1 MLNVVLVDSAE
12 KQNLLFSV
20 PTSNEISGRMSRLT
34 SRGFSVNVDQ
44 TINAV
49 YNVVISPVTLSCW
62 LYRHLPFKK
71 KKTVEILDDACPK
84 FSEIP
89 TEAETDKIDA
99 AWPPAPH
106 PVEALS
112 VHDLFRA
119 NGKLIRDL
127 CYATTLSEE
136 ESEKFLL
143 PVITNLARIVHLTPA
158 SEYDHHQGYG
168 GLFTHSLEVAYY
180 AANDA
185 KTTIFDRSAS
195 PKELH
200 QNKRRW
206 ILTAVLTA
214 LTHDIGKAFTDMD
227 ITAPNGQHWVQDEPI
242 VDWLRKNGIKSY
254 YISFRPGREHNAHKS
269 ASLANSGM
277 LIPKETFTFLGLTGY
292 GEQMLKEFRNA
303 LLEGKEGGLIGKIL
317 DNADGLS
324 RRVDQLRQRKI
335 RPEFKNVAHPQG
347 DQLLKAIRVLI
358 QHAFWT
364 TNRDRDSRVF
374 NTKQGCYIVWSEDV
388 VAQAR
393 AQALDMG
400 FESLPSDMLRLATV
414 LVDAGAAIRNS
425 DEVSNTH
432 NVFWRVTPIVLGNMQ
447 VDCIRLADPQL
458 IFDATPPAAIEA
470 IVEGLAVDDVTKKAW
485 IDRWKFLPVQ
495 RISREEEEA
504 TGYTEDYVNA
514 LALEAEEHLRERE
527 EIDESIRREVWGD
540 MFEGDRRYE
549 DAVVSGE
556 GDDAAGS
563 GTQADEDEAVGTDS
577 DLSSSPVSESE
588 AQNVNENDGSDG
600 FAGVLP
606 GGMRER
612 GNRKGQTNQKKLKD
626 QKVQSDPSAGTG
638 SLAGRVLNGLSSV
651 SEARGG
657 AAGVDAGTASAS
669 AATTTPAGTA
679 NSVSDADVADNALP
693 ESKAGRHAAETR
705 SKALEGAG
713 GAGLP
718 SRESHPGESATSDAE
733 ATRPIREDGQGAP
746 DRHERKPAQ
755 KTTASF
761 DESGFDMGALLGG
774 SMASS
779 AKDVEATH
787 QHIAEDRG
795 VQETTG
801 DKSSSNAK
809 AGPDVGSMPINAS
822 NGSDDVNR
830 TTVSRSE
837 VHIGNKAPGSA
848 AGIDVI
854 DASYGA
860 QTDPHD
866 SAEESN
872 AEDAHAAQQ
881 VPGSLE
887 GPEAS
892 LEPGNV
898 YADVN
903 DCIEYEDMAI
913 DDEDAARMS
922 GGTAGGASS
931 SYGLNEDDEEAYLYG
946 DVEVED
952 ADMEIE
958 AETFPG
964 DAGEDVVA
972 EAVVASDDKVQ
983 PSDDNPAYQT
993 VYFNEPLDD
1002 NGKPLLRNRRQAMN
1016 EEDGSSSSGHLKTT
1030 QDGVQNTSR
1039 EGLPAT
1045 GRGKPVSK
1053 KEPAPARS
1061 GGRSDV
1067 DQAYALAEDMV
1078 ESMQS
1083 QMERGIGIWLSDG
1096 VTTDSLTGF
1105 WRTSSSSFAAA
1116 IVESGVDEDLV
1127 EMVIDKKISG
1137 NVRPRIEWDRKAGNV
1152 LLVP

>member
-1 MLNVVLVDSAE
+1 M
-12 KQNLLFSV
+12 
-20 PTSNEISGRMSRLT
+20 
-34 SRGFSVNVDQ
+34 NVDQ

-71 KKTVEILDDACPK
+71 KKTVEIIDDACPK

-99 AWPPAPH
+99 TWPPAPH

-195 PKELH
+195 PKDLYM
-200 QNKRRW
+200 NKRRW
-206 ILTAVLTA
+206 ILTAVLAA
-214 LTHDIGKAFTDMD
+214 LAHDIGKPFTDME

>member
-1 MLNVVLVDSAE
+1 M
-12 KQNLLFSV
+12 
-20 PTSNEISGRMSRLT
+20 
-34 SRGFSVNVDQ
+34 NVDQ

-71 KKTVEILDDACPK
+71 KKTVEIIDDACPK

-136 ESEKFLL
+136 EAENILL
-143 PVITNLARIVHLTPA
+143 SVIANLARIVHLTPA

-206 ILTAVLTA
+206 ILTAVLAA
-214 LTHDIGKAFTDMD
+214 LAHDIGKVFTDME

-254 YISFRPGREHNAHKS
+254 YISFRPGREHNAYKS
-269 ASLANSGM
+269 ASLANNGM

-388 VAQAR
+388 LAQAR

-540 MFEGDRRYE
+540 MFEGDRSYE

-563 GTQADEDEAVGTDS
+563 GIQAADGEVAGTDS
-577 DLSSSPVSESE
+577 DPSSSPVSESE
-588 AQNVNENDGSDG
+588 AQNMNENDGSDG

-626 QKVQSDPSAGTG
+626 QKVQSDQSASTG

-657 AAGVDAGTASAS
+657 AADVDSGTASA
-669 AATTTPAGTA
+669 TTPAETA
-679 NSVSDADVADNALP
+679 NSVSDADVADNVLP

-718 SRESHPGESATSDAE
+718 SRESHPRESATSDAE

-787 QHIAEDRG
+787 QHIAEDRC

-801 DKSSSNAK
+801 DKSSSDAK
-809 AGPDVGSMPINAS
+809 AGPMPINAS

-860 QTDPHD
+860 QTGPHD
-866 SAEESN
+866 SAVESD

-887 GPEAS
+887 AEGPEAS
-892 LEPGNV
+892 LEPGNLS
-898 YADVN
+898 DVN
-903 DCIEYEDMAI
+903 DCIEYEDMPI

-922 GGTAGGASS
+922 GRTAGGASS

-972 EAVVASDDKVQ
+972 ETAATSDDEVLPSDDK
-983 PSDDNPAYQT
+983 PAYQT

-1002 NGKPLLRNRRQAMN
+1002 DGKPLLRNRGQAMN
-1016 EEDGSSSSGHLKTT
+1016 EEDESSSSGRLKTT
-1030 QDGVQNTSR
+1030 QDDAQNASR

-1045 GRGKPVSK
+1045 GRDKPASK

-1083 QMERGIGIWLSDG
+1083 QMERGFGIWLSDG

-1105 WRTSSSSFAAA
+1105 WRTSSSSFEAA
-1116 IVESGVDEDLV
+1116 IVEGGVDEDLV

>member
-1 MLNVVLVDSAE
+1 M
-12 KQNLLFSV
+12 
-20 PTSNEISGRMSRLT
+20 
-34 SRGFSVNVDQ
+34 NVDQ

-71 KKTVEILDDACPK
+71 KKTVEIIDDACPK

-99 AWPPAPH
+99 TWPPAPH

-195 PKELH
+195 PKDLYM
-200 QNKRRW
+200 NKRRW
-206 ILTAVLTA
+206 ILTAVLAA
-214 LTHDIGKAFTDMD
+214 LAHDIGKPFTDME

-563 GTQADEDEAVGTDS
+563 GTQADEDEAVGTAS

-718 SRESHPGESATSDAE
+718 FRESHPGESATSDAE

-866 SAEESN
+866 SAEESD

>member
-1 MLNVVLVDSAE
+1 M
-12 KQNLLFSV
+12 
-20 PTSNEISGRMSRLT
+20 
-34 SRGFSVNVDQ
+34 NVDQ

-71 KKTVEILDDACPK
+71 KKTVEIIDDACPK

-99 AWPPAPH
+99 TWPPAPH

-195 PKELH
+195 PKDLYM
-200 QNKRRW
+200 NKRRW
-206 ILTAVLTA
+206 ILTAVLAA
-214 LTHDIGKAFTDMD
+214 LAHDIGKPFTDME

-549 DAVVSGE
+549 DAVVSGD

-563 GTQADEDEAVGTDS
+563 GTQAADGEAAGTDS
-577 DLSSSPVSESE
+577 DLSPVSKSE

-612 GNRKGQTNQKKLKD
+612 GNRNRQTNQKKLKD
-626 QKVQSDPSAGTG
+626 QKVQSDQSASTG

-657 AAGVDAGTASAS
+657 AADVDSGTASA
-669 AATTTPAGTA
+669 TTPAETA
-679 NSVSDADVADNALP
+679 NSVSDADVADNVLP

-718 SRESHPGESATSDAE
+718 SRESHPRESATSDAE

-837 VHIGNKAPGSA
+837 VHIGNKAPGTPSA
-848 AGIDVI
+848 R
-854 DASYGA
+854 
-860 QTDPHD
+860 P
-866 SAEESN
+866 
-872 AEDAHAAQQ
+872 
-881 VPGSLE
+881 SLW
-887 GPEAS
+887 
-892 LEPGNV
+892 
-898 YADVN
+898 
-903 DCIEYEDMAI
+903 MWT
-913 DDEDAARMS
+913 RM
-922 GGTAGGASS
+922 
-931 SYGLNEDDEEAYLYG
+931 
-946 DVEVED
+946 
-952 ADMEIE
+952 
-958 AETFPG
+958 
-964 DAGEDVVA
+964 
-972 EAVVASDDKVQ
+972 
-983 PSDDNPAYQT
+983 
-993 VYFNEPLDD
+993 
-1002 NGKPLLRNRRQAMN
+1002 
-1016 EEDGSSSSGHLKTT
+1016 
-1030 QDGVQNTSR
+1030 
-1039 EGLPAT
+1039 
-1045 GRGKPVSK
+1045 
-1053 KEPAPARS
+1053 
-1061 GGRSDV
+1061 
-1067 DQAYALAEDMV
+1067 
-1078 ESMQS
+1078 
-1083 QMERGIGIWLSDG
+1083 
-1096 VTTDSLTGF
+1096 
-1105 WRTSSSSFAAA
+1105 
-1116 IVESGVDEDLV
+1116 
-1127 EMVIDKKISG
+1127 
-1137 NVRPRIEWDRKAGNV
+1137 RP
-1152 LLVP
+1152 

>member
-1 MLNVVLVDSAE
+1 M
-12 KQNLLFSV
+12 
-20 PTSNEISGRMSRLT
+20 
-34 SRGFSVNVDQ
+34 NVDQ

-71 KKTVEILDDACPK
+71 KKTVEIIDDACPK

-99 AWPPAPH
+99 TWPPAPH

-195 PKELH
+195 PKDLYM
-200 QNKRRW
+200 NKRRW
-206 ILTAVLTA
+206 ILTAVLAA
-214 LTHDIGKAFTDMD
+214 LAHDIGKPFTDME

-364 TNRDRDSRVF
+364 TNRNRDSRVF

-504 TGYTEDYVNA
+504 TGYTVDYVNA

-922 GGTAGGASS
+922 GGTAGGVSS

>member
-1 MLNVVLVDSAE
+1 M
-12 KQNLLFSV
+12 
-20 PTSNEISGRMSRLT
+20 
-34 SRGFSVNVDQ
+34 NVDQ

-71 KKTVEILDDACPK
+71 KKTVEIIDDACPK

-99 AWPPAPH
+99 TWPPAPH

-195 PKELH
+195 PKDLYM
-200 QNKRRW
+200 NKRRW
-206 ILTAVLTA
+206 ILTAVLAA
-214 LTHDIGKAFTDMD
+214 LAHDIGKPFTDME

-822 NGSDDVNR
+822 NGNDDVNR

>member
-1 MLNVVLVDSAE
+1 M
-12 KQNLLFSV
+12 
-20 PTSNEISGRMSRLT
+20 
-34 SRGFSVNVDQ
+34 NVDQ

-71 KKTVEILDDACPK
+71 KKTVEIIDDACPK

-99 AWPPAPH
+99 TWPPAPH

-195 PKELH
+195 PKDLYM
-200 QNKRRW
+200 NKRRW
-206 ILTAVLTA
+206 ILTAVLAA
-214 LTHDIGKAFTDMD
+214 LAHDIGKPFTDME

-577 DLSSSPVSESE
+577 DLSSSPVSKSE

>member
-1 MLNVVLVDSAE
+1 M
-12 KQNLLFSV
+12 
-20 PTSNEISGRMSRLT
+20 
-34 SRGFSVNVDQ
+34 NVDQ

-71 KKTVEILDDACPK
+71 KKTVEIIDDACPK

-99 AWPPAPH
+99 TWPPAPH

-195 PKELH
+195 PKDLYM
-200 QNKRRW
+200 NKRRW
-206 ILTAVLTA
+206 ILTAVLAA
-214 LTHDIGKAFTDMD
+214 LAHDIGKPFTDME

-693 ESKAGRHAAETR
+693 ESKAGRHAVETR

>member
-1 MLNVVLVDSAE
+1 M
-12 KQNLLFSV
+12 
-20 PTSNEISGRMSRLT
+20 
-34 SRGFSVNVDQ
+34 NVDQ

-71 KKTVEILDDACPK
+71 KKTVEIIDDACPK

-99 AWPPAPH
+99 TWPPAPH

-136 ESEKFLL
+136 EAENFLL
-143 PVITNLARIVHLTPA
+143 PVIANLARIVHLTPA

-195 PKELH
+195 PKDLYL
-200 QNKRRW
+200 NKRRW
-206 ILTAVLTA
+206 ILTAVLAA
-214 LTHDIGKAFTDMD
+214 LAHDIGKVFTDME

-269 ASLANSGM
+269 ASLANNGM

-549 DAVVSGE
+549 DAVVSGD

-563 GTQADEDEAVGTDS
+563 GTQAADGEAAGTDS
-577 DLSSSPVSESE
+577 DLSPVSKSE

-612 GNRKGQTNQKKLKD
+612 GNRKRQTNQKKLKD
-626 QKVQSDPSAGTG
+626 QKVQSDQSASTG

-657 AAGVDAGTASAS
+657 AADVDSGTASA
-669 AATTTPAGTA
+669 TTPAETA
-679 NSVSDADVADNALP
+679 NSVSDADVADNVLP

-718 SRESHPGESATSDAE
+718 SRESHPRESATSDAE

-860 QTDPHD
+860 QTGPHD
-866 SAEESN
+866 SAVESD

-887 GPEAS
+887 AEGPEAS
-892 LEPGNV
+892 LEPGNLS
-898 YADVN
+898 DVN
-903 DCIEYEDMAI
+903 DCIEYEDMPI

-922 GGTAGGASS
+922 GRTAGGASS

-972 EAVVASDDKVQ
+972 ETAATSDDEVLPSDDK
-983 PSDDNPAYQT
+983 PAYQT

-1002 NGKPLLRNRRQAMN
+1002 DGKPLLRNRGQAMN
-1016 EEDGSSSSGHLKTT
+1016 EEDESSSSGRLKTT
-1030 QDGVQNTSR
+1030 QDDAQNASR

-1045 GRGKPVSK
+1045 GRDKPASK

-1083 QMERGIGIWLSDG
+1083 QMERGFGIWLSDG

-1105 WRTSSSSFAAA
+1105 WRTSSSSFEAA
-1116 IVESGVDEDLV
+1116 IVEGGVDEDLV

>member
-1 MLNVVLVDSAE
+1 M
-12 KQNLLFSV
+12 
-20 PTSNEISGRMSRLT
+20 
-34 SRGFSVNVDQ
+34 
-44 TINAV
+44 
-49 YNVVISPVTLSCW
+49 
-62 LYRHLPFKK
+62 
-71 KKTVEILDDACPK
+71 
-84 FSEIP
+84 
-89 TEAETDKIDA
+89 
-99 AWPPAPH
+99 
-106 PVEALS
+106 
-112 VHDLFRA
+112 
-119 NGKLIRDL
+119 
-127 CYATTLSEE
+127 
-136 ESEKFLL
+136 
-143 PVITNLARIVHLTPA
+143 
-158 SEYDHHQGYG
+158 
-168 GLFTHSLEVAYY
+168 
-180 AANDA
+180 
-185 KTTIFDRSAS
+185 
-195 PKELH
+195 
-200 QNKRRW
+200 
-206 ILTAVLTA
+206 
-214 LTHDIGKAFTDMD
+214 
-227 ITAPNGQHWVQDEPI
+227 
-242 VDWLRKNGIKSY
+242 
-254 YISFRPGREHNAHKS
+254 
-269 ASLANSGM
+269 
-277 LIPKETFTFLGLTGY
+277 
-292 GEQMLKEFRNA
+292 
-303 LLEGKEGGLIGKIL
+303 
-317 DNADGLS
+317 
-324 RRVDQLRQRKI
+324 
-335 RPEFKNVAHPQG
+335 
-347 DQLLKAIRVLI
+347 
-358 QHAFWT
+358 
-364 TNRDRDSRVF
+364 
-374 NTKQGCYIVWSEDV
+374 
-388 VAQAR
+388 
-393 AQALDMG
+393 
-400 FESLPSDMLRLATV
+400 
-414 LVDAGAAIRNS
+414 
-425 DEVSNTH
+425 
-432 NVFWRVTPIVLGNMQ
+432 
-447 VDCIRLADPQL
+447 
-458 IFDATPPAAIEA
+458 
-470 IVEGLAVDDVTKKAW
+470 
-485 IDRWKFLPVQ
+485 Q

-556 GDDAAGS
+556 GDDVAGS
-563 GTQADEDEAVGTDS
+563 GTQSAADEAGGTDS
-577 DLSSSPVSESE
+577 DPSSSPVSESE

-606 GGMRER
+606 GGMRGR
-612 GNRKGQTNQKKLKD
+612 GSHRGQASQKNLKD
-626 QKVQSDPSAGTG
+626 QKVQSDQSASSG

-657 AAGVDAGTASAS
+657 ADGGDAGADVVTGSVAAAS
-669 AATTTPAGTA
+669 TETV
-679 NSVSDADVADNALP
+679 NSVSDADVANNVLP
-693 ESKAGRHAAETR
+693 ESKTGRHAAETGAT
-705 SKALEGAG
+705 ALEGAG

-718 SRESHPGESATSDAE
+718 YRESHPGESATSDAE
-733 ATRPIREDGQGAP
+733 VVRPIREDGRGAP
-746 DRHERKPAQ
+746 DRHERMSAQ
-755 KTTASF
+755 KSTVSF
-761 DESGFDMGALLGG
+761 DESGFDMSALLGG
-774 SMASS
+774 STASS
-779 AKDVEATH
+779 AKDIEAVH
-787 QHIAEDRG
+787 RHIAGDRG
-795 VQETTG
+795 VPETTG
-801 DKSSSNAK
+801 AKSISNAK
-809 AGPDVGSMPINAS
+809 AGPDVGSMAINAS
-822 NGSDDVNR
+822 NGSDDVNS

-837 VHIGNKAPGSA
+837 VRIGNKAPSSA

-866 SAEESN
+866 SAEESD

>member
-1 MLNVVLVDSAE
+1 M
-12 KQNLLFSV
+12 
-20 PTSNEISGRMSRLT
+20 
-34 SRGFSVNVDQ
+34 NVDQ

-71 KKTVEILDDACPK
+71 KKTVEIIDDACPK

-136 ESEKFLL
+136 EAEKFLL

-168 GLFTHSLEVAYY
+168 GLFTHSLEVGYY

-195 PKELH
+195 PKDLYM
-200 QNKRRW
+200 NKRRW
-206 ILTAVLTA
+206 ILTAVLAA
-214 LTHDIGKAFTDMD
+214 LAHDIGKPFTDMD

-563 GTQADEDEAVGTDS
+563 GIQAADGEVAGTDS
-577 DLSSSPVSESE
+577 DPSSSPVSESE

-606 GGMRER
+606 GGMRGR
-612 GNRKGQTNQKKLKD
+612 GSHRGQTNQKKLKD
-626 QKVQSDPSAGTG
+626 QKVQSDQSASTG

-651 SEARGG
+651 S
-657 AAGVDAGTASAS
+657 
-669 AATTTPAGTA
+669 
-679 NSVSDADVADNALP
+679 DADVANNVLP
-693 ESKAGRHAAETR
+693 ESKTGRHAAETGAT
-705 SKALEGAG
+705 ALEGAG

-718 SRESHPGESATSDAE
+718 YRESHPGESATSDAE
-733 ATRPIREDGQGAP
+733 VVRPIREDGRGAP
-746 DRHERKPAQ
+746 DRHERMSAQ
-755 KTTASF
+755 KSTVSF

-774 SMASS
+774 STASS
-779 AKDVEATH
+779 AKDIEAVH
-787 QHIAEDRG
+787 QHIAGDRG
-795 VQETTG
+795 VPETTG
-801 DKSSSNAK
+801 AKSISNAK
-809 AGPDVGSMPINAS
+809 AGPDVGSMAINAS
-822 NGSDDVNR
+822 NGSDDVNS

-837 VHIGNKAPGSA
+837 VRIGNKAPSSA

-866 SAEESN
+866 SAEESD

>member
-1 MLNVVLVDSAE
+1 M
-12 KQNLLFSV
+12 
-20 PTSNEISGRMSRLT
+20 
-34 SRGFSVNVDQ
+34 NVDQ

-71 KKTVEILDDACPK
+71 KKTVEIIDDACPK

-99 AWPPAPH
+99 TWPPAPH

-195 PKELH
+195 PKDLYM
-200 QNKRRW
+200 NKRRW
-206 ILTAVLTA
+206 ILTAVLAA
-214 LTHDIGKAFTDMD
+214 LAHDIGKPFTDME

-563 GTQADEDEAVGTDS
+563 GTQADEDEAVGTAS

-718 SRESHPGESATSDAE
+718 FRESHPGESATSDAE

-809 AGPDVGSMPINAS
+809 AGSDVGSMPINAS

-866 SAEESN
+866 SAEESD

-913 DDEDAARMS
+913 DDEDATRMS

>member
-1 MLNVVLVDSAE
+1 M
-12 KQNLLFSV
+12 NLFDKS
-20 PTSNEISGRMSRLT
+20 
-34 SRGFSVNVDQ
+34 
-44 TINAV
+44 INAV

-62 LYRHLPFKK
+62 LFHQLPFRK

-136 ESEKFLL
+136 EAENILL
-143 PVITNLARIVHLTPA
+143 PVIANLARIVHLTPA

-206 ILTAVLTA
+206 ILTAVLAA

-254 YISFRPGREHNAHKS
+254 YISFRPGREHNVHKS

-549 DAVVSGE
+549 DAVVSGD

-563 GTQADEDEAVGTDS
+563 DTQADEDEAAGTDS

-626 QKVQSDPSAGTG
+626 QKVQSDQRAGTG

-657 AAGVDAGTASAS
+657 AAGVDAGTAS

-718 SRESHPGESATSDAE
+718 SRESHPRESATSDAE
-733 ATRPIREDGQGAP
+733 AVRPIREDGQGAP

-755 KTTASF
+755 KTTESF

-774 SMASS
+774 SMAPSV
-779 AKDVEATH
+779 KDIEATH
-787 QHIAEDRG
+787 QHVAEDRG

-801 DKSSSNAK
+801 AKSSSNAK

-830 TTVSRSE
+830 TTVSQSE
-837 VHIGNKAPGSA
+837 VHIGNKAPGGA
-848 AGIDVI
+848 TGIDII
-854 DASYGA
+854 DAPYGA
-860 QTDPHD
+860 QTGPHD
-866 SAEESN
+866 SAVESD

-887 GPEAS
+887 AEGPEAS
-892 LEPGNV
+892 LEPGNL

-903 DCIEYEDMAI
+903 DCIEYEDMPI

-922 GGTAGGASS
+922 GRTAGGASS

-946 DVEVED
+946 EVEVED

-972 EAVVASDDKVQ
+972 GTAATSDDEVQ
-983 PSDDNPAYQT
+983 PSDDKPVYQT

-1002 NGKPLLRNRRQAMN
+1002 DGKPLLRNTGQAMN
-1016 EEDGSSSSGHLKTT
+1016 EEDGSSSSGHLKTM
-1030 QDGVQNTSR
+1030 QDDAQNASR

-1045 GRGKPVSK
+1045 GRDKPASK

-1083 QMERGIGIWLSDG
+1083 QMERGFGIWLSDG

-1105 WRTSSSSFAAA
+1105 WRTSSSSFEAA
-1116 IVESGVDEDLV
+1116 IVEGGVDEDLV

>member
-1 MLNVVLVDSAE
+1 M
-12 KQNLLFSV
+12 
-20 PTSNEISGRMSRLT
+20 
-34 SRGFSVNVDQ
+34 NVDQ

-71 KKTVEILDDACPK
+71 KKTVEIIDDACPK

-99 AWPPAPH
+99 TWPPAPH

-195 PKELH
+195 PKDLYM
-200 QNKRRW
+200 NKRRW
-206 ILTAVLTA
+206 ILTAVLAA
-214 LTHDIGKAFTDMD
+214 LAHDIGKPFTDME

-626 QKVQSDPSAGTG
+626 QKVQSDPSADTG

>member
-1 MLNVVLVDSAE
+1 MCAVKAKPAFQRANIECDLGQDERIN
-12 KQNLLFSV
+12 F
-20 PTSNEISGRMSRLT
+20 PRL
-34 SRGFSVNVDQ
+34 SVNVDQ

-206 ILTAVLTA
+206 ILTAVLAA

-556 GDDAAGS
+556 GDDVAGVGIQAADG
-563 GTQADEDEAVGTDS
+563 EATDTDS
-577 DLSSSPVSESE
+577 DSSSSPVSESE
-588 AQNVNENDGSDG
+588 AQNVDENDGSDG

-606 GGMRER
+606 GGMRKR

-626 QKVQSDPSAGTG
+626 QKVQSDQSASTG

-651 SEARGG
+651 S
-657 AAGVDAGTASAS
+657 
-669 AATTTPAGTA
+669 
-679 NSVSDADVADNALP
+679 DADVADNALP
-693 ESKAGRHAAETR
+693 ESNAGRHAAETR

-713 GAGLP
+713 GVSLP
-718 SRESHPGESATSDAE
+718 YRESHPGESATSDAE
-733 ATRPIREDGQGAP
+733 AVRPIREDGQGAP

-755 KTTASF
+755 KTTESF

-774 SMASS
+774 SMAPS
-779 AKDVEATH
+779 AKGIEAAH
-787 QHIAEDRG
+787 QYIAGDRG

-801 DKSSSNAK
+801 AKSSSNAK
-809 AGPDVGSMPINAS
+809 AGPDVGSMPIHAS

-837 VHIGNKAPGSA
+837 VHIGNKAPDSV

-860 QTDPHD
+860 QTGRHD
-866 SAEESN
+866 SAVESD

-881 VPGSLE
+881 VPGSQEAE

-892 LEPGNV
+892 LEPGNLS
-898 YADVN
+898 DVN
-903 DCIEYEDMAI
+903 DCIEYEDMPI

-922 GGTAGGASS
+922 GRTAGGASS

>member
-1 MLNVVLVDSAE
+1 M
-12 KQNLLFSV
+12 
-20 PTSNEISGRMSRLT
+20 
-34 SRGFSVNVDQ
+34 NVDQ

-195 PKELH
+195 PKDLYM
-200 QNKRRW
+200 NKRRW
-206 ILTAVLTA
+206 ILTAVLAA
-214 LTHDIGKAFTDMD
+214 LAHDIGKPFTDME

>member
-1 MLNVVLVDSAE
+1 M
-12 KQNLLFSV
+12 
-20 PTSNEISGRMSRLT
+20 
-34 SRGFSVNVDQ
+34 NVDQ

-71 KKTVEILDDACPK
+71 KKTVEIIDDACPK

-99 AWPPAPH
+99 TWPPAPH

-195 PKELH
+195 PKDLYM
-200 QNKRRW
+200 NKRRW
-206 ILTAVLTA
+206 ILTAVLAA
-214 LTHDIGKAFTDMD
+214 LAHDIGKPFTDME

-761 DESGFDMGALLGG
+761 DESGFDMGALLGC

-1105 WRTSSSSFAAA
+1105 WRTSSSSFVAA

>member
-1 MLNVVLVDSAE
+1 M
-12 KQNLLFSV
+12 
-20 PTSNEISGRMSRLT
+20 
-34 SRGFSVNVDQ
+34 NVDQ

-136 ESEKFLL
+136 EAENFLL
-143 PVITNLARIVHLTPA
+143 PVIANLARIVHLTPA

-195 PKELH
+195 PKDLYL
-200 QNKRRW
+200 NKRRW
-206 ILTAVLTA
+206 ILTAVLAA
-214 LTHDIGKAFTDMD
+214 LAHDIGKPFTDME

-269 ASLANSGM
+269 ASLANNGM

-549 DAVVSGE
+549 DAVVSGD

-563 GTQADEDEAVGTDS
+563 GTQAADGEAAGTDS
-577 DLSSSPVSESE
+577 DLSPVSKSE

-612 GNRKGQTNQKKLKD
+612 GNRKRQTNQKKLKD
-626 QKVQSDPSAGTG
+626 QKVQSDQSASTG

-657 AAGVDAGTASAS
+657 AADVDSGTASA
-669 AATTTPAGTA
+669 TTPAETA
-679 NSVSDADVADNALP
+679 NSVSDADVADNVLP

-718 SRESHPGESATSDAE
+718 SRESHPRESATSDAE

-860 QTDPHD
+860 QTGPHD
-866 SAEESN
+866 SAVESD

-887 GPEAS
+887 AEGPEAS
-892 LEPGNV
+892 LEPGNLS
-898 YADVN
+898 DVN
-903 DCIEYEDMAI
+903 DCIEYEDMPI

-922 GGTAGGASS
+922 GRTAGGASS

-972 EAVVASDDKVQ
+972 ETAATSDDEVLPSDDK
-983 PSDDNPAYQT
+983 PAYQT

-1002 NGKPLLRNRRQAMN
+1002 DGKPLLRNRGQAMN
-1016 EEDGSSSSGHLKTT
+1016 EEDESSFSGRLKTT
-1030 QDGVQNTSR
+1030 QDDAQNASR

-1045 GRGKPVSK
+1045 GRDKPASK

-1083 QMERGIGIWLSDG
+1083 QMERGFGIWLSDG

-1105 WRTSSSSFAAA
+1105 WRTSSSSFEAA
-1116 IVESGVDEDLV
+1116 IVEGGVDEDLV

>member
-1 MLNVVLVDSAE
+1 M
-12 KQNLLFSV
+12 
-20 PTSNEISGRMSRLT
+20 
-34 SRGFSVNVDQ
+34 NVDQ

-71 KKTVEILDDACPK
+71 KKTVEIIDDACPK

-99 AWPPAPH
+99 TWPPAPH

-195 PKELH
+195 PKDLYM
-200 QNKRRW
+200 NKRRW
-206 ILTAVLTA
+206 ILTAVLAA
-214 LTHDIGKAFTDMD
+214 LAHDIGKPFTDME

-269 ASLANSGM
+269 ASLTNSGM

-549 DAVVSGE
+549 DAVVSGD

-563 GTQADEDEAVGTDS
+563 GTQAADGEAAGTDS
-577 DLSSSPVSESE
+577 DLSPVSKSE

-612 GNRKGQTNQKKLKD
+612 GNRNRQTNQKKLKD
-626 QKVQSDPSAGTG
+626 QKVQSDQSASTG

-657 AAGVDAGTASAS
+657 AADVDSGTASA
-669 AATTTPAGTA
+669 TTPAETA
-679 NSVSDADVADNALP
+679 NSVSDADVADNVLP

-718 SRESHPGESATSDAE
+718 SRESHPRESATSDAE

-860 QTDPHD
+860 QTGPHD
-866 SAEESN
+866 SAVESD

-887 GPEAS
+887 AEGPEAS
-892 LEPGNV
+892 LEPGNLS
-898 YADVN
+898 DVN
-903 DCIEYEDMAI
+903 DCIEYEDMPI

-922 GGTAGGASS
+922 GRTAGGASS

-972 EAVVASDDKVQ
+972 ETAATSDDEVLPSDDK
-983 PSDDNPAYQT
+983 PAYQT

-1002 NGKPLLRNRRQAMN
+1002 DGKPLLRNRGQAMN
-1016 EEDGSSSSGHLKTT
+1016 EEDESSSSGRLKTT
-1030 QDGVQNTSR
+1030 QDDAQNASR

-1045 GRGKPVSK
+1045 GRDKPASK

-1083 QMERGIGIWLSDG
+1083 QMERGFGIWLSDG

-1105 WRTSSSSFAAA
+1105 WRTSSSSFEAA
-1116 IVESGVDEDLV
+1116 IVEGGVDEDLV

>member
-1 MLNVVLVDSAE
+1 M
-12 KQNLLFSV
+12 
-20 PTSNEISGRMSRLT
+20 
-34 SRGFSVNVDQ
+34 NVDQ

-71 KKTVEILDDACPK
+71 KKTVEIIDDACPK

-99 AWPPAPH
+99 TWPPAPH

-195 PKELH
+195 PKDLYM
-200 QNKRRW
+200 NKRRW
-206 ILTAVLTA
+206 ILTAVLAA
-214 LTHDIGKAFTDMD
+214 LAHDIGKPFTDME

-693 ESKAGRHAAETR
+693 ESKAGRHAVETR

-837 VHIGNKAPGSA
+837 VHIGNKAPGSV

>member
-1 MLNVVLVDSAE
+1 M
-12 KQNLLFSV
+12 
-20 PTSNEISGRMSRLT
+20 
-34 SRGFSVNVDQ
+34 NVDQ

-71 KKTVEILDDACPK
+71 KKTVEIIDDACPK

-99 AWPPAPH
+99 TWPPAPH

-136 ESEKFLL
+136 EAENFLL
-143 PVITNLARIVHLTPA
+143 PVIANLARIVHLTPA

-195 PKELH
+195 PKDLYL
-200 QNKRRW
+200 NKRRW
-206 ILTAVLTA
+206 ILTAVLAA
-214 LTHDIGKAFTDMD
+214 LAHDIGKVFTDME

-254 YISFRPGREHNAHKS
+254 YISFRPGREHNAYKS
-269 ASLANSGM
+269 ASLANNGM

-549 DAVVSGE
+549 DAVVSGD

-563 GTQADEDEAVGTDS
+563 GTQAADGEAAGTDS
-577 DLSSSPVSESE
+577 DLSPVSKSE

-612 GNRKGQTNQKKLKD
+612 GNRNRQTNQKKLKD
-626 QKVQSDPSAGTG
+626 QKVQSDQSASTG

-657 AAGVDAGTASAS
+657 AADVDSGTASA
-669 AATTTPAGTA
+669 TTPAETA
-679 NSVSDADVADNALP
+679 NSVSDADVADNVLP

-718 SRESHPGESATSDAE
+718 SRESHPRESATSDAE

-860 QTDPHD
+860 QTGPHD
-866 SAEESN
+866 SAVESD

-887 GPEAS
+887 AEGPEAS
-892 LEPGNV
+892 LEPGNLS
-898 YADVN
+898 DVN
-903 DCIEYEDMAI
+903 DCIEYEDMPI

-922 GGTAGGASS
+922 GRTAGGASS

-972 EAVVASDDKVQ
+972 ETAATSDDEVLPSDDK
-983 PSDDNPAYQT
+983 PAYQT

-1002 NGKPLLRNRRQAMN
+1002 DGKPLLRNRGQAMN
-1016 EEDGSSSSGHLKTT
+1016 EEDESSSSGRLKTT
-1030 QDGVQNTSR
+1030 QDDAQNASR

-1045 GRGKPVSK
+1045 GRDKPASK

-1083 QMERGIGIWLSDG
+1083 QMERGFGIWLSDG

-1105 WRTSSSSFAAA
+1105 WRTSSSSFEAA
-1116 IVESGVDEDLV
+1116 IVEGGVDEDLV

>member
-1 MLNVVLVDSAE
+1 M
-12 KQNLLFSV
+12 
-20 PTSNEISGRMSRLT
+20 
-34 SRGFSVNVDQ
+34 NVDQ

-71 KKTVEILDDACPK
+71 KKTVEIIDDACPK

-99 AWPPAPH
+99 TWPPAPH

-195 PKELH
+195 PKDLYL
-200 QNKRRW
+200 NKRRW
-206 ILTAVLTA
+206 ILTAVLAA
-214 LTHDIGKAFTDMD
+214 LAHDIGKVFTDME

-549 DAVVSGE
+549 DAVVSGD

-563 GTQADEDEAVGTDS
+563 GTQAADGEAAGTDS
-577 DLSSSPVSESE
+577 DLSPVSKSE

-612 GNRKGQTNQKKLKD
+612 GNRKRQTNQKKLKD
-626 QKVQSDPSAGTG
+626 QKVQSDQSASTG

-657 AAGVDAGTASAS
+657 AADVDSGTASA
-669 AATTTPAGTA
+669 TTPAETA
-679 NSVSDADVADNALP
+679 NSVSDADVADNVLP
-693 ESKAGRHAAETR
+693 ESKADRHAAETR

-718 SRESHPGESATSDAE
+718 SRESHPRESATSDAE

-837 VHIGNKAPGSA
+837 VRIGNKAPSSA

-866 SAEESN
+866 SAEESD

>member
-1 MLNVVLVDSAE
+1 M
-12 KQNLLFSV
+12 
-20 PTSNEISGRMSRLT
+20 
-34 SRGFSVNVDQ
+34 NVDQ

-71 KKTVEILDDACPK
+71 KKTVEIIDDACPK

-99 AWPPAPH
+99 TWPPAPH

-195 PKELH
+195 PKDLYM
-200 QNKRRW
+200 NKRRW
-206 ILTAVLTA
+206 ILTAVLAA
-214 LTHDIGKAFTDMD
+214 LAHDIGKPFTDME

-718 SRESHPGESATSDAE
+718 SRESHPGEGATSDAE

-822 NGSDDVNR
+822 NGNDDVNR

>member
-1 MLNVVLVDSAE
+1 M
-12 KQNLLFSV
+12 
-20 PTSNEISGRMSRLT
+20 
-34 SRGFSVNVDQ
+34 NVDQ

-136 ESEKFLL
+136 EAENFLL
-143 PVITNLARIVHLTPA
+143 PVIANLARIVHLTPA

-195 PKELH
+195 PKDLYL
-200 QNKRRW
+200 NKRRW
-206 ILTAVLTA
+206 ILTAVLAA
-214 LTHDIGKAFTDMD
+214 LAHDIGKPFTDME

-269 ASLANSGM
+269 ASLANNGM

-414 LVDAGAAIRNS
+414 LVDASAAIRNS

-549 DAVVSGE
+549 DAVVSGD

-563 GTQADEDEAVGTDS
+563 GTQAADGEAAGTDS
-577 DLSSSPVSESE
+577 DLSPVSKSE

-626 QKVQSDPSAGTG
+626 QKVQSDQSASTG

-657 AAGVDAGTASAS
+657 AADVDSGTASA
-669 AATTTPAGTA
+669 TTPAETA
-679 NSVSDADVADNALP
+679 NSVSDADVADNVLP

-718 SRESHPGESATSDAE
+718 SRESHPRESATSDAE

-779 AKDVEATH
+779 AKDGEATH

-809 AGPDVGSMPINAS
+809 AGPMPINAS

-860 QTDPHD
+860 QTGPHD
-866 SAEESN
+866 SAVESD

-887 GPEAS
+887 AEGPEAS
-892 LEPGNV
+892 LEPGNLS
-898 YADVN
+898 DVN
-903 DCIEYEDMAI
+903 DCIEYEDMPI

-922 GGTAGGASS
+922 GRTAGGASS

-972 EAVVASDDKVQ
+972 ETAATSDDEVLPSDDK
-983 PSDDNPAYQT
+983 PAYQT

-1002 NGKPLLRNRRQAMN
+1002 DGKPLLRNRGQAMN
-1016 EEDGSSSSGHLKTT
+1016 EEDESSSSGRLKTT
-1030 QDGVQNTSR
+1030 QDDAQNASR

-1045 GRGKPVSK
+1045 GRDKPASK

-1083 QMERGIGIWLSDG
+1083 QMERGFGIWLSDG

-1105 WRTSSSSFAAA
+1105 WRTSSSSFEAA
-1116 IVESGVDEDLV
+1116 IVEGGVDEDLV

>member
-1 MLNVVLVDSAE
+1 M
-12 KQNLLFSV
+12 
-20 PTSNEISGRMSRLT
+20 
-34 SRGFSVNVDQ
+34 NVDQ

-71 KKTVEILDDACPK
+71 KKTVEIIDDACPK

-99 AWPPAPH
+99 TWPPAPH

-195 PKELH
+195 PKDLYM
-200 QNKRRW
+200 NKRRW
-206 ILTAVLTA
+206 ILTAVLAA
-214 LTHDIGKAFTDMD
+214 LAHDIGKPFTDME

-563 GTQADEDEAVGTDS
+563 GTQADEDEAVGTAS

-837 VHIGNKAPGSA
+837 VHIGNKAPSSA

-866 SAEESN
+866 SAEESD

>member
-1 MLNVVLVDSAE
+1 M
-12 KQNLLFSV
+12 
-20 PTSNEISGRMSRLT
+20 
-34 SRGFSVNVDQ
+34 NVDQ

-71 KKTVEILDDACPK
+71 KKTVEIIDDACPK

-99 AWPPAPH
+99 TWPPAPH

-195 PKELH
+195 PKDLYM
-200 QNKRRW
+200 NKRRW
-206 ILTAVLTA
+206 ILTAVLAA
-214 LTHDIGKAFTDMD
+214 LAHDIGKPFTDME

-657 AAGVDAGTASAS
+657 AAGVDAGTAPAS

-952 ADMEIE
+952 ADMQIE

>member
-1 MLNVVLVDSAE
+1 M
-12 KQNLLFSV
+12 
-20 PTSNEISGRMSRLT
+20 
-34 SRGFSVNVDQ
+34 NVDQ

-71 KKTVEILDDACPK
+71 KKTVEIIDDACPK

-99 AWPPAPH
+99 TWPPAPH

-195 PKELH
+195 PKDLYM
-200 QNKRRW
+200 NKRRW
-206 ILTAVLTA
+206 ILTAVLAA
-214 LTHDIGKAFTDMD
+214 LAHDIGKPFTDME

-913 DDEDAARMS
+913 DDEDAARLS

>member
-1 MLNVVLVDSAE
+1 M
-12 KQNLLFSV
+12 
-20 PTSNEISGRMSRLT
+20 
-34 SRGFSVNVDQ
+34 NVDQ

-168 GLFTHSLEVAYY
+168 GLFTHSLEVGYY

-195 PKELH
+195 PKDLYM
-200 QNKRRW
+200 NKRRW
-206 ILTAVLTA
+206 ILTAVLAA
-214 LTHDIGKAFTDMD
+214 LAHDIGKPFTDME

-254 YISFRPGREHNAHKS
+254 YISFRPGREHNVHKS

-540 MFEGDRRYE
+540 MFEGDRSYE

-563 GTQADEDEAVGTDS
+563 GIQAADGEVAGTDS
-577 DLSSSPVSESE
+577 DPSSSPVSESE

-612 GNRKGQTNQKKLKD
+612 GNRKGQTKQKKLKD
-626 QKVQSDPSAGTG
+626 QKVQSDESASTG
-638 SLAGRVLNGLSSV
+638 SMAGRVLNGLSSV

-657 AAGVDAGTASAS
+657 AAGVDAGTASA
-669 AATTTPAGTA
+669 ATTTPAGTV

-718 SRESHPGESATSDAE
+718 SWESHPRESATSDAE

-779 AKDVEATH
+779 AKDIEAVH
-787 QHIAEDRG
+787 QHIAGDRG
-795 VQETTG
+795 VPETTG
-801 DKSSSNAK
+801 AKSISNAK

-848 AGIDVI
+848 TGIDVI

-866 SAEESN
+866 SAEESD

-958 AETFPG
+958 AETFLG

>member
-1 MLNVVLVDSAE
+1 M
-12 KQNLLFSV
+12 
-20 PTSNEISGRMSRLT
+20 
-34 SRGFSVNVDQ
+34 NVDQ

-71 KKTVEILDDACPK
+71 KKTVEIIDDACPK

-99 AWPPAPH
+99 TWPPAPH

-195 PKELH
+195 PKDLYM
-200 QNKRRW
+200 NKRRW
-206 ILTAVLTA
+206 ILTAVLAA
-214 LTHDIGKAFTDMD
+214 LAHDIGKPFTDME

-913 DDEDAARMS
+913 DDEDVARMS

>member
-1 MLNVVLVDSAE
+1 M
-12 KQNLLFSV
+12 
-20 PTSNEISGRMSRLT
+20 
-34 SRGFSVNVDQ
+34 NVDQ

-71 KKTVEILDDACPK
+71 KKTVEIIDDACPK

-99 AWPPAPH
+99 TWPPAPH

-195 PKELH
+195 PKDLYM
-200 QNKRRW
+200 NKRRW
-206 ILTAVLTA
+206 ILTAVLAA
-214 LTHDIGKAFTDMD
+214 LAHDIGKPFTDME

-854 DASYGA
+854 NASYGA

>member
-1 MLNVVLVDSAE
+1 M
-12 KQNLLFSV
+12 NLFDKS
-20 PTSNEISGRMSRLT
+20 
-34 SRGFSVNVDQ
+34 
-44 TINAV
+44 INAV

-71 KKTVEILDDACPK
+71 KKTVEIIDDACPK

-99 AWPPAPH
+99 TWPPAPH

-195 PKELH
+195 PKDLYM
-200 QNKRRW
+200 NKRRW
-206 ILTAVLTA
+206 ILTAVLAA
-214 LTHDIGKAFTDMD
+214 LAHDIGKPFTDME

-563 GTQADEDEAVGTDS
+563 GTQADEDEAVGTAS

-718 SRESHPGESATSDAE
+718 FRESHPGESATSDAE

>member
-1 MLNVVLVDSAE
+1 M
-12 KQNLLFSV
+12 
-20 PTSNEISGRMSRLT
+20 
-34 SRGFSVNVDQ
+34 NVDQ

-556 GDDAAGS
+556 GDDVAGS
-563 GTQADEDEAVGTDS
+563 GTQSAADEAGGTDS
-577 DLSSSPVSESE
+577 DPSSSPVSESE

-606 GGMRER
+606 GGMRGR
-612 GNRKGQTNQKKLKD
+612 GSHRGQASQKNLKD
-626 QKVQSDPSAGTG
+626 QKVQSDQSASSG

-657 AAGVDAGTASAS
+657 ADGGDAGADVATGSVAAAS
-669 AATTTPAGTA
+669 TETV
-679 NSVSDADVADNALP
+679 NSVSDADVANNVLP
-693 ESKAGRHAAETR
+693 ESKTGRHAAETGAT
-705 SKALEGAG
+705 ALEGAG

-718 SRESHPGESATSDAE
+718 YRESHPGESATSDAE
-733 ATRPIREDGQGAP
+733 VVRPIREDGRGAP
-746 DRHERKPAQ
+746 DRHERMSAQ
-755 KTTASF
+755 KSTVSF

-774 SMASS
+774 TTASS
-779 AKDVEATH
+779 AKDIEAVH
-787 QHIAEDRG
+787 QHIAGDRG
-795 VQETTG
+795 VPETTG
-801 DKSSSNAK
+801 VKSISNAK
-809 AGPDVGSMPINAS
+809 AGPDVGSMAINAS
-822 NGSDDVNR
+822 NGTARPFRGRKFALGTKPPAALPALTSLMRRTELRPIPMKSD
-830 TTVSRSE
+830 
-837 VHIGNKAPGSA
+837 
-848 AGIDVI
+848 
-854 DASYGA
+854 
-860 QTDPHD
+860 
-866 SAEESN
+866 

>member
-1 MLNVVLVDSAE
+1 M
-12 KQNLLFSV
+12 
-20 PTSNEISGRMSRLT
+20 
-34 SRGFSVNVDQ
+34 NVDQ

-71 KKTVEILDDACPK
+71 KKTVEIIDDACPK

-99 AWPPAPH
+99 TWPPAPH

-195 PKELH
+195 PKDLYM
-200 QNKRRW
+200 NKRRW
-206 ILTAVLTA
+206 ILTAVLAA
-214 LTHDIGKAFTDMD
+214 LAHDIGKPFTDME

-612 GNRKGQTNQKKLKD
+612 GSRKGQTNQKKLKD

-657 AAGVDAGTASAS
+657 VAGVDAGTASAS

>member
-1 MLNVVLVDSAE
+1 M
-12 KQNLLFSV
+12 
-20 PTSNEISGRMSRLT
+20 
-34 SRGFSVNVDQ
+34 NVDQ

-71 KKTVEILDDACPK
+71 KKTVEIIDDACPK

-99 AWPPAPH
+99 TWPPAPH

-136 ESEKFLL
+136 EAENFLL
-143 PVITNLARIVHLTPA
+143 PVIANLARIVHLTPA

-195 PKELH
+195 PKDLYM
-200 QNKRRW
+200 NKRRW
-206 ILTAVLTA
+206 ILTAVLAA
-214 LTHDIGKAFTDMD
+214 LAHDIGKPFTDME

>member
-1 MLNVVLVDSAE
+1 M
-12 KQNLLFSV
+12 
-20 PTSNEISGRMSRLT
+20 
-34 SRGFSVNVDQ
+34 NVDQ

-71 KKTVEILDDACPK
+71 KKTVEIIDDACPK

-99 AWPPAPH
+99 TWPPAPH

-195 PKELH
+195 PKDLYM
-200 QNKRRW
+200 NKRRW
-206 ILTAVLTA
+206 ILTAVLAA
-214 LTHDIGKAFTDMD
+214 LAHDIGKPFTDME

-809 AGPDVGSMPINAS
+809 AGPDVESMPINAS

-866 SAEESN
+866 SAEESD

-913 DDEDAARMS
+913 DDEDVARMS

>member
-1 MLNVVLVDSAE
+1 M
-12 KQNLLFSV
+12 
-20 PTSNEISGRMSRLT
+20 
-34 SRGFSVNVDQ
+34 
-44 TINAV
+44 
-49 YNVVISPVTLSCW
+49 
-62 LYRHLPFKK
+62 
-71 KKTVEILDDACPK
+71 
-84 FSEIP
+84 
-89 TEAETDKIDA
+89 
-99 AWPPAPH
+99 
-106 PVEALS
+106 
-112 VHDLFRA
+112 
-119 NGKLIRDL
+119 
-127 CYATTLSEE
+127 
-136 ESEKFLL
+136 
-143 PVITNLARIVHLTPA
+143 
-158 SEYDHHQGYG
+158 
-168 GLFTHSLEVAYY
+168 
-180 AANDA
+180 
-185 KTTIFDRSAS
+185 
-195 PKELH
+195 
-200 QNKRRW
+200 
-206 ILTAVLTA
+206 
-214 LTHDIGKAFTDMD
+214 
-227 ITAPNGQHWVQDEPI
+227 
-242 VDWLRKNGIKSY
+242 
-254 YISFRPGREHNAHKS
+254 
-269 ASLANSGM
+269 
-277 LIPKETFTFLGLTGY
+277 
-292 GEQMLKEFRNA
+292 
-303 LLEGKEGGLIGKIL
+303 
-317 DNADGLS
+317 
-324 RRVDQLRQRKI
+324 
-335 RPEFKNVAHPQG
+335 
-347 DQLLKAIRVLI
+347 
-358 QHAFWT
+358 
-364 TNRDRDSRVF
+364 
-374 NTKQGCYIVWSEDV
+374 
-388 VAQAR
+388 
-393 AQALDMG
+393 
-400 FESLPSDMLRLATV
+400 
-414 LVDAGAAIRNS
+414 
-425 DEVSNTH
+425 
-432 NVFWRVTPIVLGNMQ
+432 
-447 VDCIRLADPQL
+447 
-458 IFDATPPAAIEA
+458 
-470 IVEGLAVDDVTKKAW
+470 AVDDVTKKAW

-626 QKVQSDPSAGTG
+626 QKVQSDQSASSG

-657 AAGVDAGTASAS
+657 ADGVDAGADVATGSVAAAS
-669 AATTTPAGTA
+669 TETV
-679 NSVSDADVADNALP
+679 NSVSDADVANNVLP
-693 ESKAGRHAAETR
+693 ESKTGRHAAETG
-705 SKALEGAG
+705 STALEGVG

-718 SRESHPGESATSDAE
+718 YRESHPGESATSDAE
-733 ATRPIREDGQGAP
+733 VVRPIREDGRGAP
-746 DRHERKPAQ
+746 DRHERMSAQ
-755 KTTASF
+755 KSTVSF

-774 SMASS
+774 STASS
-779 AKDVEATH
+779 AKDIEAVH
-787 QHIAEDRG
+787 QHIAGDRG
-795 VQETTG
+795 VPETTG
-801 DKSSSNAK
+801 AKSISNAK
-809 AGPDVGSMPINAS
+809 AGPDVGSMAINAS
-822 NGSDDVNR
+822 NGSDDVNS

-837 VHIGNKAPGSA
+837 VRIGNKAPSSA

-866 SAEESN
+866 SAEESD

-1045 GRGKPVSK
+1045 GRGKPASK

-1083 QMERGIGIWLSDG
+1083 QMERGFGIWLSDG

-1105 WRTSSSSFAAA
+1105 WRTSSSSFEAA
-1116 IVESGVDEDLV
+1116 IVEGGVDEDLV

>member
-1 MLNVVLVDSAE
+1 M
-12 KQNLLFSV
+12 
-20 PTSNEISGRMSRLT
+20 
-34 SRGFSVNVDQ
+34 NVDQ

-71 KKTVEILDDACPK
+71 KKTVEIIDDACPK

-136 ESEKFLL
+136 EAENFLL
-143 PVITNLARIVHLTPA
+143 PVIANLARIVHLTPA

-195 PKELH
+195 PKDLYL
-200 QNKRRW
+200 NKRRW
-206 ILTAVLTA
+206 ILTAVLAA
-214 LTHDIGKAFTDMD
+214 LAHDIGKPFTDME

-269 ASLANSGM
+269 ASLANNGM

-549 DAVVSGE
+549 DAVVSGD

-563 GTQADEDEAVGTDS
+563 GTQAADGEAAGTDS
-577 DLSSSPVSESE
+577 DLSPVSKSE

-626 QKVQSDPSAGTG
+626 QKVQSDQSASTG

-657 AAGVDAGTASAS
+657 AAGVDSGTASA
-669 AATTTPAGTA
+669 TTPAETA
-679 NSVSDADVADNALP
+679 NSVSDADVADNVLP
-693 ESKAGRHAAETR
+693 ESKAGRHAAETGA
-705 SKALEGAG
+705 KALEGAG
-713 GAGLP
+713 GASLP
-718 SRESHPGESATSDAE
+718 YRESHPGESATSDAE
-733 ATRPIREDGQGAP
+733 AVRPIREDGQGAP

-787 QHIAEDRG
+787 QHVAEDRG

-801 DKSSSNAK
+801 AQSSSNAK
-809 AGPDVGSMPINAS
+809 AGPDVGSMPISAS

-830 TTVSRSE
+830 MTVSRSE

-848 AGIDVI
+848 TGIDVI

-860 QTDPHD
+860 QTSRHD
-866 SAEESN
+866 SAVESD

-881 VPGSLE
+881 VPGSQEAE

-892 LEPGNV
+892 LEPGNLS
-898 YADVN
+898 DVN
-903 DCIEYEDMAI
+903 DCIEYEDMPI

-922 GGTAGGASS
+922 GRTAGGASS

-946 DVEVED
+946 DIAVED

-972 EAVVASDDKVQ
+972 ETAATSDDEVLPSDDK
-983 PSDDNPAYQT
+983 PAYQT

-1002 NGKPLLRNRRQAMN
+1002 DGKPLLRNRGQAMN

-1030 QDGVQNTSR
+1030 QDDAQNASW

-1045 GRGKPVSK
+1045 GRDKPASK

-1083 QMERGIGIWLSDG
+1083 QMERGFGIWLSDG

-1105 WRTSSSSFAAA
+1105 WRTSSSSFEAA
-1116 IVESGVDEDLV
+1116 IVEGGVDEDLV

>member
-1 MLNVVLVDSAE
+1 M
-12 KQNLLFSV
+12 
-20 PTSNEISGRMSRLT
+20 
-34 SRGFSVNVDQ
+34 NVDQ

-206 ILTAVLTA
+206 ILTAVLAA

-254 YISFRPGREHNAHKS
+254 YISFRPGREHNVHKS

-556 GDDAAGS
+556 GDDATGS

-626 QKVQSDPSAGTG
+626 QKVQSDQRAGTG

-657 AAGVDAGTASAS
+657 ATGVDAGTASAT
-669 AATTTPAGTA
+669 TTTPAGTA

-718 SRESHPGESATSDAE
+718 SRESHPRESATSDAE
-733 ATRPIREDGQGAP
+733 AVQPIREDGQEAP

-755 KTTASF
+755 KTTESF

-774 SMASS
+774 SMAPSV
-779 AKDVEATH
+779 KDIEATH
-787 QHIAEDRG
+787 QHVAEDRG

-801 DKSSSNAK
+801 AKSSSNAK

-830 TTVSRSE
+830 MTVSRSE

-848 AGIDVI
+848 TGIDVI

-860 QTDPHD
+860 QTGRHD
-866 SAEESN
+866 SAVESD
-872 AEDAHAAQQ
+872 AEDPHAAQQ

-887 GPEAS
+887 AEGPEAS
-892 LEPGNV
+892 LEPGNLS
-898 YADVN
+898 DVN
-903 DCIEYEDMAI
+903 DCIEYEDMPI

-922 GGTAGGASS
+922 GRTAGGASS

-972 EAVVASDDKVQ
+972 ETAATSDDEVL
-983 PSDDNPAYQT
+983 PPDDKPAYQT

-1002 NGKPLLRNRRQAMN
+1002 DGKPLLRNRGQAMN

-1030 QDGVQNTSR
+1030 QDDAQNASW

-1045 GRGKPVSK
+1045 GRDKPASK

-1083 QMERGIGIWLSDG
+1083 QMERGFGIWLSDG

-1105 WRTSSSSFAAA
+1105 WRTSSSSFEAA
-1116 IVESGVDEDLV
+1116 IVEGGVDEDLV